1 LAAFFDLPPD
11 LAPLSGLI
19 ARGLERVVDR
29 FDEQLRSDL
38 PPIARLVRHVERY
51 RGKMLRP
58 TLVLVGGLAT
68 HPLAQP
74 QGASADPDAL
84 ITDAHITLGAVCE
97 MVHMATLVHDDVL
110 DEAETRRR
118 GQTVNRL
125 YGNEPAVMLGDY
137 LIAASYRLCSTLPT
151 PEAARAVAE
160 AAVVTA
166 SGELLQLHH
175 RDDLSL
181 DEPTY
186 FEIVR
191 RKTGVLIATSCRLG
205 GWASGASPAALHALE
220 TFGTETGIAFQI
232 QDDVL
237 DLTGSESTVG
247 KSVGK
252 DLEKG
257 KLTLPLLLHLS
268 ASQGAD
274 RAEFLSLLD
283 QACGSGPARQ
293 SAADRI
299 ARLVADS
306 GALERARE
314 EARRRIGLAKSA
326 LATLPPTGAR
336 RLLELMADAVVTR
349 AF

>member
-1 LAAFFDLPPD
+1 MAAFFDLPPD
-11 LAPLSGLI
+11 LAPLSGVI

-58 TLVLVGGLAT
+58 TLVLVGGLAA
-68 HPLAQP
+68 HPRA
-74 QGASADPDAL
+74 AAAEPDAIL
-84 ITDAHITLGAVCE
+84 TDAHTTLGAVCE

-137 LIAASYRLCSTLPT
+137 LIAASYRLCSSLPT
-151 PEAARAVAE
+151 PDAARAVAE

-205 GWASGASPAALHALE
+205 GWASGAAEPALRALE

-257 KLTLPLLLHLS
+257 KLTLPLLMHL
-268 ASQGAD
+268 ARAQGAD
-274 RAEFLSLLD
+274 RA
-283 QACGSGPARQ
+283 
-293 SAADRI
+293 
-299 ARLVADS
+299 
-306 GALERARE
+306 
-314 EARRRIGLAKSA
+314 
-326 LATLPPTGAR
+326 
-336 RLLELMADAVVTR
+336 
-349 AF
+349 